1 MMDTH
6 EIIFY
11 DDDKDKGIVNTHIL
25 KQYYSYYKTEP
36 IKLILKAIANQV
48 LIIPEAEGKNK

>member
-36 IKLILKAIANQV
+36 IKLILKAIAN
-48 LIIPEAEGKNK
+48 